1 MLLLF
6 THNNNTQDKRLFFF
20 GFFGEK
26 KCLMIDEI
34 KKVHHHFKKTTRQKS
49 NTKTTEK
56 KEQKKEEEEEEERDV
71 FDVLPERGRE
81 ARVHAQG
88 ARRRLPRAFS
98 FSFSFFLRGG
108 EVRGGVLLI
117 SGALLLCVL
126 ERKKKILAAFCR
138 LSNSFNS
145 LSLTIFFCECRR
157 RMRAENRAG
166 WETNPERAPGSIQ
179 PGR

>member
-1 MLLLF
+1 
-6 THNNNTQDKRLFFF
+6 
-20 GFFGEK
+20 
-26 KCLMIDEI
+26 MIDEI

-56 KEQKKEEEEEEERDV
+56 KRTKKKEEEEERDV

>member
-1 MLLLF
+1 MYYLNEDGKRVYTLKVRDDDVNDDDYRARFLF
-6 THNNNTQDKRLFFF
+6 LFLSWWRFVD
-20 GFFGEK
+20 
-26 KCLMIDEI
+26 L
-34 KKVHHHFKKTTRQKS
+34 R
-49 NTKTTEK
+49 
-56 KEQKKEEEEEEERDV
+56 
-71 FDVLPERGRE
+71 
-81 ARVHAQG
+81 RV
-88 ARRRLPRAFS
+88 
-98 FSFSFFLRGG
+98 
-108 EVRGGVLLI
+108 VV
-117 SGALLLCVL
+117 CVL

>member
-1 MLLLF
+1 
-6 THNNNTQDKRLFFF
+6 
-20 GFFGEK
+20 
-26 KCLMIDEI
+26 MIDEI

-49 NTKTTEK
+49 NTRRQKK
-56 KEQKKEEEEEEERDV
+56 KEQKKRRRKEERDV

-88 ARRRLPRAFS
+88 AQRRLPRAFS